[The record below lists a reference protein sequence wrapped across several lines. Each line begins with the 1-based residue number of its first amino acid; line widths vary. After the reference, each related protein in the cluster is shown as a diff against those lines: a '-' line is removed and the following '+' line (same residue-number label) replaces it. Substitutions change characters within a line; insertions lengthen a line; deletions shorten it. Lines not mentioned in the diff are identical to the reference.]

1 MKGGSNSQKFFT
13 AQQTTANAARAKPRP
28 GQCKAKKLGRKTLLH
43 SHSLNLVEAVH
54 FTGFQMNG
62 TWCCRVAFS
71 PPITSISTLG
81 LHRGPYKGMF
91 VKDLDT
97 DLSFI
102 SRRRAITTSLDK
114 EQHLCSFVERDL
126 NAMIG
131 QMPLFWL
138 VNVIGGL
145 KATRQHHVR
154 IHFLLPSHYLPIF
167 GRG

>member
-1 MKGGSNSQKFFT
+1 
-13 AQQTTANAARAKPRP
+13 
-28 GQCKAKKLGRKTLLH
+28 
-43 SHSLNLVEAVH
+43 
-54 FTGFQMNG
+54 
-62 TWCCRVAFS
+62 
-71 PPITSISTLG
+71 
-81 LHRGPYKGMF
+81 MF

-97 DLSFI
+97 DLSFV
-102 SRRRAITTSLDK
+102 SRGRAITTSLDK

-154 IHFLLPSHYLPIF
+154 RTAQKEYSPSFLGKARF
-167 GRG
+167 

>member
-1 MKGGSNSQKFFT
+1 M
-13 AQQTTANAARAKPRP
+13 
-28 GQCKAKKLGRKTLLH
+28 
-43 SHSLNLVEAVH
+43 
-54 FTGFQMNG
+54 
-62 TWCCRVAFS
+62 
-71 PPITSISTLG
+71 STLG

-114 EQHLCSFVERDL
+114 EQHLCSFVERNL

-145 KATRQHHVR
+145 KATRQHHVEAGS
-154 IHFLLPSHYLPIF
+154 IKKHASEQPSLTIAIIQIKVSKILDPSEDYYISI
-167 GRG
+167 

>member
-1 MKGGSNSQKFFT
+1 M
-13 AQQTTANAARAKPRP
+13 
-28 GQCKAKKLGRKTLLH
+28 
-43 SHSLNLVEAVH
+43 
-54 FTGFQMNG
+54 
-62 TWCCRVAFS
+62 
-71 PPITSISTLG
+71 STLG
-81 LHRGPYKGMF
+81 LHRGPYNGMF

-97 DLSFI
+97 DLSFV
-102 SRRRAITTSLDK
+102 SRRRAITTSLYK

-154 IHFLLPSHYLPIF
+154 VLLRFVLRSMRYSERVTHSIIYVSMTSGLKH
-167 GRG
+167 